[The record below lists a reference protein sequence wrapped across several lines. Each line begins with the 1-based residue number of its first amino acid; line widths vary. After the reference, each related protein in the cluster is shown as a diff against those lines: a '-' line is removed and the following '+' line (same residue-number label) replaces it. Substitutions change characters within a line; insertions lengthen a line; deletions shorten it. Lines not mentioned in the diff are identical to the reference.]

1 MPDEKPTPPPRK
13 SELLPGESLHMGQ
26 KLWAP
31 HKNASLVFQKEGNVV
46 WYAHTKGGPVAL
58 WATGSPAPTGNLFS
72 MQKDGNLVLYNFTPA
87 GGPRGVK
94 FTFAN
99 LHRFP
104 RTAVWSS
111 GTAGRPGAK
120 LVVQD
125 DGNVVI
131 YHGRTAI
138 WSTQTAGWLKTPGW
152 RKKSGGMFSWVGN
165 VISTAGAA
173 LHSVAKAAVSVTG
186 ALSKVVG
193 KIPIVGGPLSAAFDV
208 ALTGPFRVTDGIV
221 TGKRIDKVVM
231 GELKAGVNVAKEVAP
246 YAQTVLS
253 LAPGVGSGLSG
264 AIGAGLA
271 IAEGRPITE
280 ALKQGLKDA
289 APGGPAGRAIMAVA
303 TGIMSGDRIDTI
315 ALAAIPIPDAQKQ
328 ALAKALEV
336 TKAVASGQRVDKIAL
351 DQAKGVIE
359 NVAKQV
365 GPDVAK
371 SLKVGISIGHA
382 EQLQKIMKTQAAS
395 APVLKTLV
403 ADAKKT
409 IPLDPVLAQGIKI
422 VPKGTA
428 GFMVGA
434 ALMKKRITPTEFLTI
449 RNRLKG
455 DNRKAFDIATSMH
468 VGRVTNKEPP
478 KLKDNPAARAGYY
491 ATMGMQGAKMSQ
503 KVGML
508 KVIAKSPARHG
519 VKLAVQSARKNNLS
533 LWGRIKYYVGIHGD
547 DFGGDDFGAAKPAPR
562 KVPPKPRPRP
572 SIAHPGPMRIIRH
585 HRVMPSR

>member
-1 MPDEKPTPPPRK
+1 MPDEKAAPPPRK
-13 SELLPGESLHMGQ
+13 SVLLPGESLKMGQ

-46 WYAHTKGGPVAL
+46 WYAHAKGGPVAL
-58 WATGSPAPTGNLFS
+58 WATGSPAPAGNLFS
-72 MQKDGNLVLYNFTPA
+72 MQKDGNLVLYNVLPKP
-87 GGPRGVK
+87 GIK
-94 FTFAN
+94 FTYAN
-99 LHRFP
+99 FP
-104 RTAVWSS
+104 KFQHVPVWSS
-111 GTAGRPGAK
+111 GTAGRPGAR
-120 LVVQD
+120 LVLQD
-125 DGNVVI
+125 DGNIVI
-131 YHGRTAI
+131 YHGKTAI

-165 VISTAGAA
+165 IVKTAGAA
-173 LHSVAKAAVSVTG
+173 LHAVASAAVTVTG

-221 TGKRIDKVVM
+221 EGKRIDKVVM
-231 GELKAGVNVAKEVAP
+231 GELKAGLNVAHEVAP

-264 AIGAGLA
+264 AIGAALA
-271 IAEGRPITE
+271 IADGRPITD

-289 APGGPAGRAIMAVA
+289 APGGPAGRAIMSVA
-303 TGIMSGDRIDTI
+303 TGVMSGKGIDQI
-315 ALAAIPIPDAQKQ
+315 ALDAIPIPDAQKQ
-328 ALAKALEV
+328 ALAKALEI
-336 TKAVASGQRVDKIAL
+336 TKAVASGERIDKVAL
-351 DQAKGVIE
+351 AQAKGVIE
-359 NVAKQV
+359 TVAKQV

-371 SLKVGISIGHA
+371 SLKVGIAVGHA
-382 EQLQKIMKTQAAS
+382 EKLQSIMKSQAAS
-395 APVLKTLV
+395 TPVLKTLV
-403 ADAKKT
+403 TEAKKT
-409 IPLDPVLAQGIKI
+409 IPADPVLAHGIKL

-434 ALMKKRITPTEFLTI
+434 ALMKKRVTPTEFLTI

-478 KLKDNPAARAGYY
+478 KLKGNPAARAGFY

-508 KVIAKSPARHG
+508 KTIAANPAARQG
-519 VKLAVQSARKNNLS
+519 AGIAVRLAKKQNMST
-533 LWGRIKYYVGIHGD
+533 WQRIKYYIGIHGD
-547 DFGGDDFGAAKPAPR
+547 DFGDDMGAARPAPVR
-562 KVPPKPRPRP
+562 KAPPKPPPRHN
-572 SIAHPGPMRIIRH
+572 IKNVGLKRGIVQH

>member
-1 MPDEKPTPPPRK
+1 MSDFGKVKKPNPDTQYITPAGWRRP
-13 SELLPGESLHMGQ
+13 SYNWLAQ
-26 KLWAP
+26 
-31 HKNASLVFQKEGNVV
+31 FQKFQGKPAEEGDRFQIAKLVR
-46 WYAHTKGGPVAL
+46 YTKGGIAAGNEATFEAGHEMLGFYVRTGKFPGKKSRDKLASK
-58 WATGSPAPTGNLFS
+58 ATGT
-72 MQKDGNLVLYNFTPA
+72 
-87 GGPRGVK
+87 
-94 FTFAN
+94 
-99 LHRFP
+99 
-104 RTAVWSS
+104 
-111 GTAGRPGAK
+111 
-120 LVVQD
+120 VQQH
-125 DGNVVI
+125 VSE
-131 YHGRTAI
+131 YKRAH
-138 WSTQTAGWLKTPGW
+138 
-152 RKKSGGMFSWVGN
+152 SGGMFSWVGN
-165 VISTAGAA
+165 IVKTAGAA

-231 GELKAGVNVAKEVAP
+231 GELKAGVNVAREVAP

-271 IAEGRPITE
+271 IADGRPITE

-289 APGGPAGRAIMAVA
+289 APGGPAGRAMIAVA
-303 TGIMSGDRIDTI
+303 TGVMSGDGIDKI
-315 ALAAIPIPDAQKQ
+315 ALAAIPIPDAQKA

-359 NVAKQV
+359 EVAKKV

-371 SLKVGISIGHA
+371 SLKVGIAVGHA

-395 APVLKTLV
+395 TPVLKTLV
-403 ADAKKT
+403 AEAKKT
-409 IPLDPVLAQGIKI
+409 IPVDPVLANGIKL

-434 ALMKKRITPTEFLTI
+434 ALMKKRVTPTEFLTI

-478 KLKDNPAARAGYY
+478 KLKDNPAARAAFY
-491 ATMGMQGAKMSQ
+491 ATMGMQGAKMTQ

-508 KVIAKSPARHG
+508 KVMAQHPTARQG
-519 VKLAVQSARKNNLS
+519 VKLAVQSARKNNMTT
-533 LWGRIKYYVGIHGD
+533 WQRIKYYVGIHGD
-547 DFGGDDFGAAKPAPR
+547 DFGDDMGAVKAPP
-562 KVPPKPRPRP
+562 KKAPPKPPPRHN
-572 SIAHPGPMRIIRH
+572 IKNVGLKHGIVQH